1 MLYVTDSHTLIWYVL
16 DKLPEK
22 VNKIFESARKGEL
35 MIFVPTIVL
44 VECLYLAEKDKID
57 LEFDTLMNR
66 IRMEKNFKSISLDIE
81 IIELLPEIEIEDP
94 HDKIIVAT
102 AKMLNAAL
110 ITRDRK
116 IKKAGIVQVVWQS
129 D

>member
-81 IIELLPEIEIEDP
+81 IIELLPEILWQIC
-94 HDKIIVAT
+94 
-102 AKMLNAAL
+102 L
-110 ITRDRK
+110 I
-116 IKKAGIVQVVWQS
+116 
-129 D
+129 